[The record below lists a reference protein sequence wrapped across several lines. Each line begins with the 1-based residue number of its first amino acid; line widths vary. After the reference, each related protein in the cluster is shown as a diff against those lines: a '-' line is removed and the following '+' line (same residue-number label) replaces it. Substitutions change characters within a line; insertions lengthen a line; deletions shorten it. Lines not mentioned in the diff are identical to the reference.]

1 MKISKIKSTLVL
13 LIIALSM
20 MAIAACSQDE
30 TKPAETSTTTETT
43 TETAETTTEAA
54 VETVEIKTMTGEE
67 LVDQNSDKKKDE
79 VIIIDVRS
87 SEEYKAGHIPN
98 AININ
103 VDELESRLNEIED
116 YKDKPVIVYCNSGK
130 KSQDSAEILVNNGFK
145 DVTNAQGVKEF
156 KYDLVQY
163 GDVRG
168 QAFEEE
174 FIGENKDIVVVD
186 VRPAKDVKDTGMI
199 EGAINIP
206 FDEVESN
213 LDKLPKDKTIAL
225 YCNTGT
231 KSADVAKQLEGLG
244 YESVVN
250 AIEGVK
256 EYSFELVK

>member
-1 MKISKIKSTLVL
+1 MKISKIKSTLLL

-103 VDELESRLNEIED
+103 VDELEGRLNEIED
-116 YKDKPVIVYCNSGK
+116 YKNKPIITYCNSGK
-130 KSQDSAEILVNNGFK
+130 KSGKAAEILVNNGFQ

-156 KYDLVQY
+156 QYDLVHY
-163 GDVRG
+163 EDVRG
-168 QAFEEE
+168 EAFQTL
-174 FIGENKDIVVVD
+174 IDENKDIVLVD
-186 VRPAKDVKDTGMI
+186 VRPAKQVQEEGMI
-199 EGAINIP
+199 EGAINVP
-206 FDEVESN
+206 FDEVER
-213 LDKLPKDKTIAL
+213 PFRPI
-225 YCNTGT
+225 T
-231 KSADVAKQLEGLG
+231 KGQNHRFILQYRYK
-244 YESVVN
+244 
-250 AIEGVK
+250 K
-256 EYSFELVK
+256 C

>member
-1 MKISKIKSTLVL
+1 
-13 LIIALSM
+13 
-20 MAIAACSQDE
+20 
-30 TKPAETSTTTETT
+30 
-43 TETAETTTEAA
+43 
-54 VETVEIKTMTGEE
+54 MTGED
-67 LVDQNSDKKKDE
+67 LVKQNSAKKKDE
-79 VIIIDVRS
+79 VLIIDVRS

-98 AININ
+98 AINIS
-103 VDELESRLNEIED
+103 VDETESRLNEIED

-130 KSQDSAEILVNNGFK
+130 KSHDSAEILVNNGFQ

-156 KYDLVQY
+156 EYDLVQY

-168 QAFEEE
+168 EGFLALIE
-174 FIGENKDIVVVD
+174 ENKDAVVVD

-231 KSADVAKQLEGLG
+231 KSAEVAQ
-244 YESVVN
+244 
-250 AIEGVK
+250 AIRR
-256 EYSFELVK
+256 SWL